1 MDKDKALHMALKAF
15 EWNYN
20 TDLDNI
26 PACEKWAKMLKEN
39 ITAIK
44 EALAQPDQEPV
55 SSDEDLFKDDATRPW
70 YTIDEL
76 NAWAEKYQNE
86 QIAKLREKN
95 GG

>member
-1 MDKDKALHMALKAF
+1 VDKDKALHMALKAF

-44 EALAQPDQEPV
+44 EALAQPKPV
-55 SSDEDLFKDDATRPW
+55 QVSPLDFVTMTLEKEHLVGRP
-70 YTIDEL
+70 II
-76 NAWAEKYQNE
+76 WAQWPNE
-86 QIAKLREKN
+86 EKN

>member
-1 MDKDKALHMALKAF
+1 MRKALELALEAL

-44 EALAQPDQEPV
+44 EALAQPKQEPV
-55 SSDEDLFKDDATRPW
+55 AWVNWCAATGKRSVSFECESELASQPL
-70 YTIDEL
+70 YT
-76 NAWAEKYQNE
+76 KE
-86 QIAKLREKN
+86 QS
-95 GG
+95 